1 LTVFC
6 GAVREAC
13 DPVYEGKE
21 SVRIPT
27 LTLLAFA
34 W

>member
-1 LTVFC
+1 VKLAT
-6 GAVREAC
+6 
-13 DPVYEGKE
+13 PVYEGKE